1 MEIYK
6 EIQGFKSIYTISNK
20 GNVKNIKTNK
30 ILKPGRHTQGYMQI
44 VLSIN
49 NKQKTFKI
57 HRLIAQTFLEHKIKG
72 KPFDVK
78 FIDGNY
84 RNLKLSNLSINFRK
98 VIKL

>member
-1 MEIYK
+1 MKIPNTNY
-6 EIQGFKSIYTISNK
+6 
-20 GNVKNIKTNK
+20 NITESGVITNEHDK
-30 ILKPGRHTQGYMQI
+30 ILKHQYVKGRARLGLVINGKRKNMQ
-44 VLSIN
+44 
-49 NKQKTFKI
+49 I